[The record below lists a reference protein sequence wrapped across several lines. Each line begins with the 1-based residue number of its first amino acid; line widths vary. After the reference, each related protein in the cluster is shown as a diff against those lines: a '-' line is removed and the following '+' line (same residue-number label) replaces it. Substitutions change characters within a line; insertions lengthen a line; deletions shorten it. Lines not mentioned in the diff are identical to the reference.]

1 GRLFCGF
8 ACPQTVYTSIF
19 VWIEARI
26 EGDHLARLRL
36 DQGPMSARKLL
47 IKSVKHGIWA
57 LVAAWTAISFVGY
70 FTPIRA
76 LLPAIVGLQTGPWE
90 TFWLLFYASFTYLQ
104 AGLAREAVCQH
115 MCPYSRFQGVMI
127 DPDTAN
133 VAYDVKRG
141 EPRGALRQSGDKGD
155 CIDCGIC
162 VQVCP
167 TGIDIRDGLQYQC
180 IDCGLCAD
188 ACDEVMDRIG
198 APRGLIRF
206 MSERELAGQA
216 QVAPAWSRPRT
227 LVYVGLLLVFAA
239 LGVWTLSERVLLRV
253 EVHRDR
259 GALMQET
266 SAGRIENSYTL
277 KLINMEETT
286 RQFRIGVSGLPG
298 LRIEGAGEFT
308 VGPGQVQSVTLTLS
322 SPFEGM
328 PSGVQPIVFET
339 VALHDASLAVREKGT
354 FILPFR

>member
-1 GRLFCGF
+1 
-8 ACPQTVYTSIF
+8 
-19 VWIEARI
+19 
-26 EGDHLARLRL
+26 
-36 DQGPMSARKLL
+36 M
-47 IKSVKHGIWA
+47 
-57 LVAAWTAISFVGY
+57 
-70 FTPIRA
+70 
-76 LLPAIVGLQTGPWE
+76 
-90 TFWLLFYASFTYLQ
+90 
-104 AGLAREAVCQH
+104 
-115 MCPYSRFQGVMI
+115 
-127 DPDTAN
+127 
-133 VAYDVKRG
+133 
-141 EPRGALRQSGDKGD
+141 
-155 CIDCGIC
+155 
-162 VQVCP
+162 
-167 TGIDIRDGLQYQC
+167 
-180 IDCGLCAD
+180 
-188 ACDEVMDRIG
+188 
-198 APRGLIRF
+198 
-206 MSERELAGQA
+206 
-216 QVAPAWSRPRT
+216 
-227 LVYVGLLLVFAA
+227 FAA
-239 LGVWTLSERVLLRV
+239 LGVWTLNERVLLRV